1 MRLVVCGPKR
11 SAIKLPHLYHVVVK
25 KQVCVVK
32 KLEMAP
38 AKHQV
43 ID

>member
-25 KQVCVVK
+25 KQVRVVK
-32 KLEMAP
+32 KLGTTLAE
-38 AKHQV
+38 H
-43 ID
+43 